1 MGFSTL
7 KSQPR
12 SVRIEAVNRGHNNK
26 MNFSLSSL
34 YDWYRNAIRHPKYR
48 WWVMLGTVIYLVSPI
63 DIAPDFLP
71 ILGQIDDVMLVGLLF
86 TELSQMV
93 IARIQARQET
103 KTATTETHSSKT
115 VDVDAE
121 TVVSN

>member
-7 KSQPR
+7 KSQLR
-12 SVRIEAVNRGHNNK
+12 SVRIKAVNRGHNTK

-48 WWVMLGTVIYLVSPI
+48 WWVMLGTVIYLISPI
-63 DIAPDFLP
+63 DIAPDFIP
-71 ILGQIDDVMLVGLLF
+71 VLGQIDDVMLAGLLF

-103 KTATTETHSSKT
+103 KTATTETSGSKT